1 MSVSGYIYKIFID
14 PIIAPLHNSAEKYI
28 NSQSNIID
36 VACGTGSFAFRLSK
50 NAASVT
56 GIDMSESM
64 LNIAIKKQKKMKA
77 ENIRFLLKDASKLY
91 EYGEKTFDY
100 ATISMALH
108 QFQPELAVDI
118 MLELKRIANEI
129 VVIDYAHPLPKNRYG
144 VITYLI
150 ERLAGKEHFS
160 NFKKYQS
167 LNGLS
172 SIIEKSGLRIIDSKI
187 RGNGIFVIAKC
198 SS

>member
-1 MSVSGYIYKIFID
+1 MSIIGYIYKIVID
-14 PIIAPLHNSAEKYI
+14 PILAPLRTSAEKYI
-28 NSQSNIID
+28 NSQSTIID
-36 VACGTGSFAFRLSK
+36 VACGTGSLAFILSK

-64 LNIAIKKQKKMKA
+64 LNIALKRQKKIKA
-77 ENIRFLLKDASKLY
+77 ENVRFLLKDASKLY

-108 QFQPELAVDI
+108 QFSPDLAVKI
-118 MLELKRIANEI
+118 MVELKRIANEI
-129 VVIDYAHPLPKNRYG
+129 VVIDYAHPLPKTRYK

-167 LNGLS
+167 LGGLS
-172 SIIEKSGLRIIDSKI
+172 SIIGKSGLRIIDYKI
-187 RGNGIFVIAKC
+187 RGNSIFILSKC
-198 SS
+198 SA

>member
-1 MSVSGYIYKIFID
+1 MSVPGYIYKIFID
-14 PIIAPLHNSAEKYI
+14 PILAPLHTSAEKYI
-28 NSQSNIID
+28 NSQSTIID
-36 VACGTGSFAFRLSK
+36 FACGTGSFAFRLSK

-64 LNIAIKKQKKMKA
+64 LNIALKRQKKMKA
-77 ENIRFLLKDASKLY
+77 ENVRFLLKDASKLY

-108 QFQPELAVDI
+108 QFSPDLALKI
-118 MLELKRIANEI
+118 MVELKRIANEI
-129 VVIDYAHPLPKNRYG
+129 VVIDYAHPLPENKYKA
-144 VITYLI
+144 ITYLI

-167 LNGLS
+167 LGGLPS
-172 SIIEKSGLRIIDSKI
+172 LTKKSGLRIIDYKI